1 MSRRAVPL
9 DALLR
14 RWVAESLISADQAA
28 AIRHVERVDLVDVPG
43 RVAALEPAAE
53 RTPLVIEALGYLGG
67 VIILL
72 AATLVTVQFWAD
84 ISTGVRVTVALV
96 ATAAL
101 LAAGLALPRRA
112 GGLGEPVGRLVAV
125 LLALGV
131 GGVAA
136 SLALVGN
143 EVLDLAG
150 NDTGLLVS
158 FGAAAAGGALWW
170 LRPSVVQQAVTVA
183 ALLASGAVLTA
194 RFDGDSSLPGLA
206 VWVGALA
213 YLLLG
218 WGEVLEPRRAVILL
232 ASVWLLVGAV
242 MTMGSDPGLALGILT
257 TVAITALALLVRDL
271 ALLAVAAVSAFLVLP
286 TVMNT
291 WFPGSLAAP
300 VALLLLGLVLVGAA
314 FLVARNRRE
323 GRQVEPARE
332 LRRGD
337 RTFGVTAAA
346 TTVVVGATVIAGL
359 LVLG

>member
-14 RWVAESLISADQAA
+14 RWVGQRLITADQAA
-28 AIRHVERVDLVDVPG
+28 AIRHVEKVDLVAVPA
-43 RVAALEPAAE
+43 RLAAVEPPAP

-67 VIILL
+67 VVILI
-72 AATLVTVQFWAD
+72 AATLVTVQFWSD
-84 ISTGVRVTVALV
+84 IATGVRVTLALV

-101 LAAGLALPRRA
+101 VAGGLALPRRPA
-112 GGLGEPVGRLVAV
+112 GLGDPVGRLAAV

-131 GGVAA
+131 AGVAA

-143 EVLDLAG
+143 EVLHLAG
-150 NDTGLLVS
+150 RDTGLLVA
-158 FGAAAAGGALWW
+158 FGAAAAGGTLWW
-170 LRPSVVQQAVTVA
+170 QRPSFPQQAVTVV

-218 WGEVLEPRRAVILL
+218 WGEVLEPRRAVFLL
-232 ASVWLLVGAV
+232 ASVSLLVGAV
-242 MTMGSDPGLALGILT
+242 MTMGSDAGLGLGLLT
-257 TVAITALALLVRDL
+257 TVGITALAVFVRDL
-271 ALLAVAAVSAFLVLP
+271 PLLGVAAVSAFLVLP
-286 TVMNT
+286 TVVNT

-314 FLVARNRRE
+314 FLVARNGRE
-323 GRQVEPARE
+323 GRRVETSRE
-332 LRRGD
+332 YRRGD
-337 RTFGVTAAA
+337 RTFGVAAA
-346 TTVVVGATVIAGL
+346 AATVVVGATVIAGL
-359 LVLG
+359 SVLA

>member
-28 AIRHVERVDLVDVPG
+28 AIRHVERADLVDVPG

-67 VIILL
+67 VVILI

-96 ATAAL
+96 ATGAL

-150 NDTGLLVS
+150 KDTGLLVS
-158 FGAAAAGGALWW
+158 FGAAAAGGTLWW
-170 LRPSVVQQAVTVA
+170 LRPSFVQQALTVA
-183 ALLASGAVLTA
+183 AVLASGAVLTA
-194 RFDGDSSLPGLA
+194 RFDSDSSLPGLA

-218 WGEVLEPRRAVILL
+218 WGEVLEPRRGVVLL

-257 TVAITALALLVRDL
+257 TVAITALAVLVRDL

-314 FLVARNRRE
+314 FLVARNRGE

>member
-14 RWVAESLISADQAA
+14 RWVGQQLITADQAA
-28 AIRHVERVDLVDVPG
+28 AIRHVEHVDLVAVPG
-43 RVAALEPAAE
+43 RAVAAEVPAE

-67 VIILL
+67 VVIFI
-72 AATLVTVQFWAD
+72 AATLVTAQFWSD
-84 ISTGVRVTVALV
+84 ITTGVRVAVALAATVAL
-96 ATAAL
+96 
-101 LAAGLALPRRA
+101 LAGGLALPRRP
-112 GGLGEPVGRLVAV
+112 GGLHDPVGRLVAV

-131 GGVAA
+131 AGVAA
-136 SLALVGN
+136 TLALVGN

-158 FGAAAAGGALWW
+158 LGAAAGGGTLWR
-170 LRPSVVQQAVTVA
+170 LRPSFPQQAVTVV

-206 VWVGALA
+206 VWVGGLA

-218 WGEVLEPRRAVILL
+218 WGEVLEPRRAVVLL
-232 ASVWLLVGAV
+232 ASISLVIGAL
-242 MTMGSDPGLALGILT
+242 MTMGSDPGLALGLFT
-257 TVAITALALLVRDL
+257 TVAITALAVFVRDL

-286 TVMNT
+286 TMMNA

-300 VALLLLGLVLVGAA
+300 VALLLLGLALVCAA
-314 FLVARNRRE
+314 FLVARDGGRRHQAD
-323 GRQVEPARE
+323 RRRE

-346 TTVVVGATVIAGL
+346 ATVVVGAAVIAGL
-359 LVLG
+359 VALG